1 MYIVINMVKMK
12 NMKVKYRRGNL
23 KDIIDSLL
31 KDRFTG
37 SLKLERGEILFSEG
51 KLIFVV
57 YDNKLGKKNLKSID
71 ETFDYKVE
79 ELENEELQLRI
90 RWYVLISGIEGG
102 KNRKE
107 MIEDL
112 GIRNVDKKYMMKILE
127 KEDLLYL
134 LKESG
139 DNASSK
145 E

>member
-1 MYIVINMVKMK
+1 MVKMK
-12 NMKVKYRRGNL
+12 NMKMKYRRGNL
-23 KDIIDSLL
+23 RDIIDSLL

-90 RWYVLISGIEGG
+90 RWYKLISGIEGG
-102 KNRKE
+102 KNRE
-107 MIEDL
+107 EIIEDL
-112 GIRNVDKKYMMKILE
+112 GIRNVDKKYMTKILE

>member
-1 MYIVINMVKMK
+1 MVKMK

-23 KDIIDSLL
+23 RDIIDSLL

-51 KLIFVV
+51 KLTFVV

-90 RWYVLISGIEGG
+90 RWYKLISEIEEG
-102 KNRKE
+102 KNREE

>member
-1 MYIVINMVKMK
+1 MVKMK

-23 KDIIDSLL
+23 KDIIESLL

-71 ETFDYKVE
+71 ETFDYSVE

-90 RWYVLISGIEGG
+90 RWYKLISGIEGG
-102 KNRKE
+102 KNREE

-139 DNASSK
+139 DNAPS
-145 E
+145 EE